1 MTLAAFQMAMADFAA
16 SPALCREVRG
26 DPGVLRGR
34 YELTEREWR
43 QLVGVV
49 GGRGMEAVCMLYRA
63 NRLAPVALNL
73 PETCAALGD
82 DLNRLIS
89 AYWESE
95 PVTNVNFLVEADRFC
110 RFFEGRV
117 DVPAAA
123 RGALA
128 REHGVLAARVAFS
141 ESLAGRGGQE
151 VAAG

>member
-63 NRLAPVALNL
+63 NRLAPVAADLRLLGERAGHQCEFFGGGGSVL
-73 PETCAALGD
+73 P
-82 DLNRLIS
+82 
-89 AYWESE
+89 
-95 PVTNVNFLVEADRFC
+95 
-110 RFFEGRV
+110 
-117 DVPAAA
+117 VPRRA
-123 RGALA
+123 RGCAGGGA
-128 REHGVLAARVAFS
+128 GGAGAGAWGVGG
-141 ESLAGRGGQE
+141 AGG
-151 VAAG
+151 V